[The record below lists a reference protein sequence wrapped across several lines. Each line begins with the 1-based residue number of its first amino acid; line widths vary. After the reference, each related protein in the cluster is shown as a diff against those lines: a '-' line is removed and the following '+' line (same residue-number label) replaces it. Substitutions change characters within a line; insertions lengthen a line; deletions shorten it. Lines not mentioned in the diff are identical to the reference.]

1 MVAAVGHSMGGMIVL
16 QLAAAH
22 PDCVAAIV
30 MSTRQS
36 FIRQSGA
43 LSLRRWRPA
52 SRPAITGPA
61 GSESKACSC
70 QTPTGNSWRR

>member
-61 GSESKACSC
+61 GSEHRVSNCLL
-70 QTPTGNSWRR
+70 RERVFL